1 MKFMI
6 SFGMLIAWLFPI
18 ILSFTLYVLSL
29 MLLKLFMLFMSAG
42 WIICSLQFLQD
53 NALNSKPFFFIKFN
67 PQISFSAEIL
77 VLNVFVFISLYFFLI
92 RFLNIR
98 IIIVE

>member
-53 NALNSKPFFFIKFN
+53 TALNSKPFLFIRDFSILLLQYLHN
-67 PQISFSAEIL
+67 IVLSNISVMVYLLCIYGKRYT
-77 VLNVFVFISLYFFLI
+77 I
-92 RFLNIR
+92 
-98 IIIVE
+98 